1 MFEEKL
7 KKIVNHGCTS
17 HMSSVDSEGNMVA
30 LTYTLL
36 NRFGSKVVL
45 PKTGILMNNSVSYF
59 DPRPG
64 YPTSISGRKR
74 INSSNMCPTI
84 CIKNDKA
91 FFSIGAS
98 GANHICLLYTSDA
111 ADE

>member
-1 MFEEKL
+1 
-7 KKIVNHGCTS
+7 
-17 HMSSVDSEGNMVA
+17 MVA
-30 LTYTLL
+30 LTIHFI

-64 YPTSISGRKR
+64 YTTSIEGKKR

-84 CIKNDKA
+84 CLNKDKGLFA
-91 FFSIGAS
+91 IGSS
-98 GANHICLLYTSDA
+98 GANHIVPCTAIIAGFLLDFNFFTRKSV
-111 ADE
+111 